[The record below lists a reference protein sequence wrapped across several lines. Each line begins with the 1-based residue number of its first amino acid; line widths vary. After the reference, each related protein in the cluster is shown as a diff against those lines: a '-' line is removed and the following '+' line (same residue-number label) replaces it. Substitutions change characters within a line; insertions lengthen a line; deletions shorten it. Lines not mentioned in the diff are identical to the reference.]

1 MRKFIFSL
9 AIVASVLAHAS
20 SGALAADVYVM
31 RGLAGFLFPNVVYP
45 LAGSL
50 RQRGH
55 DVEMTSYQAA
65 SRIALEITAKKRKD
79 PRRKIAIIGHSLG
92 GNAVTTI
99 LQKLATEGITI
110 DYAAVIDAPNPKP
123 VAPAVGIVD
132 NFYQFEGARKPVLVA
147 QNPRKTRINQYNF
160 RGRRGQDGGEGT
172 MKPKRGHLSIATDSF
187 VTHRIMTM
195 VDRLGR

>member
-1 MRKFIFSL
+1 MQLTLKQAADRLGKEAGL
-9 AIVASVLAHAS
+9 LVASGTQGNLVAQVLDK
-20 SGALAADVYVM
+20 LDVN
-31 RGLAGFLFPNVVYP
+31 RGVLV
-45 LAGSL
+45 
-50 RQRGH
+50 
-55 DVEMTSYQAA
+55 
-65 SRIALEITAKKRKD
+65 
-79 PRRKIAIIGHSLG
+79 GHSLG

-123 VAPAVGIVD
+123 VAPAVVIVD